1 MTSMLNDYQSIII
14 IKFRGDLNE
23 MLLAKLRKEVVLEFK
38 RLIKGGSG
46 GISSV
51 SVPSANMSKHPYKKF
66 KGTCRN

>member
-1 MTSMLNDYQSIII
+1 MTSKLNDYQSVIN
-14 IKFRGDLNE
+14 KFRGDLNE

-46 GISSV
+46 GIGSESL
-51 SVPSANMSKHPYKKF
+51 PSANMSKHPYKKF